1 MPTTDYDVIV
11 VGGGPGG
18 AAAALAAVEG
28 GLNTLLLEKKKMP
41 RHKPCAGYIFTEA
54 QDLLG
59 EYFGEVPDEVK
70 TDPGYLSKITAHVDK
85 DNHLDIGESGLSV
98 WRSKFDQ
105 WLCRESGAEIWDGA
119 ELVDFAEWRDHV
131 ELAFRRDGEEERLS
145 AGTMIAANGAMS
157 KVAGNIDPTFF
168 QGVPCIDSRHEYHHG
183 DIDLEPGVFHV
194 FIDAEYGVYPAV
206 YFKDDFVVID
216 TSVRVGKK
224 LGPTRE
230 AFHAMLRRD
239 FGFGSR
245 ELVRHMGCRVAFS
258 SIMNRFCLGTDRV
271 LIAGEAAG
279 FMNALG
285 EGISTA
291 LATGYMAGRA
301 VVERDGAPPGP
312 LYRERAK
319 PERARTA
326 GEWSLPDMLSGR
338 ARPELRKA
346 MLSLSP
352 KGILRFT
359 RAMLAWQRQGGVAPG
374 LDKNSF
380 EVLLRRLLNRGFDYR
395 A

>member
-1 MPTTDYDVIV
+1 MPTNDYDVIV

-41 RHKPCAGYIFTEA
+41 RHKPCAGYIFDEA
-54 QDLLG
+54 QGLLD
-59 EYFGEVPDEVK
+59 EHFGEVPDEVK
-70 TDPGYLSKITAHVDK
+70 TDPDYVSKITAHLDR

-98 WRSKFDQ
+98 WRDRFDQ

-119 ELVDFAEWRDHV
+119 ELVDFAEWEAHV
-131 ELAFRRDGEEERLS
+131 EIACSCDGKEERLS
-145 AGTMIAANGAMS
+145 AGCMIAANGAMS
-157 KVAGNIDPTFF
+157 KVVRRIDPTFF
-168 QGVPCIDSRHEYHHG
+168 EGVLCIDSRHEYHRC
-183 DIDLEPGVFHV
+183 DIDMEPGVFHV
-194 FIDAEYGVYPAV
+194 FIDADYGVYPAV
-206 YFKDDFVVID
+206 YFKDDLVVID

-224 LGPTRE
+224 LGPTRD

-239 FGFGSR
+239 FGFDSH
-245 ELVRHMGCRVAFS
+245 ELVRHMGCRTAFS

-271 LIAGEAAG
+271 LVAGEAAG

-291 LATGYMAGRA
+291 LATGYLAGKA
-301 VVERDGAPPGP
+301 VVDRDGAPPGP
-312 LYRERAK
+312 LYRERAR
-319 PERARTA
+319 PERKRTA
-326 GEWSLPDMLSGR
+326 REWSLPDMLTGR

-352 KGILRFT
+352 MEVLRFT
-359 RAMLAWQRQGGVAPG
+359 RAMLAWQRKGGVAPG
-374 LDKNSF
+374 LDKGSV
-380 EVLLRRLLNRGFDYR
+380 EVLLRRLFHRGFDYR